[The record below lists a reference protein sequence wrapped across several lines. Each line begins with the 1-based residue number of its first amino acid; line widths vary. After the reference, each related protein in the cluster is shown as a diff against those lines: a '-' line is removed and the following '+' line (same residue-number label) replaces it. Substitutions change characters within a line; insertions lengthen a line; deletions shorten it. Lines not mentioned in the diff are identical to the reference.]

1 MCISLTLKRDGALS
15 AFACRSAQEMQR
27 QIWLFSERNSFYNSF
42 KAKSQRA
49 IRLHSGESIF
59 IIFALFDVNSLMLIL
74 RAKIAVSAVICMI
87 LYVFVRI
94 RDMVRVRVTLSN
106 LDLDKVVMNTP
117 KRRNSW
123 FVFRLNM
130 HLIKTKKNLSIKL
143 N

>member
-1 MCISLTLKRDGALS
+1 
-15 AFACRSAQEMQR
+15 
-27 QIWLFSERNSFYNSF
+27 
-42 KAKSQRA
+42 
-49 IRLHSGESIF
+49 
-59 IIFALFDVNSLMLIL
+59 MLIL

-94 RDMVRVRVTLSN
+94 RDMVRVRVTVSN

-123 FVFRLNM
+123 FVFRLNI

>member
-1 MCISLTLKRDGALS
+1 MCISLTIKRDGALS

-59 IIFALFDVNSLMLIL
+59 IIFALFDVNSLMFIL

-94 RDMVRVRVTLSN
+94 RDRVRVRVTISN
-106 LDLDKVVMNTP
+106 LDLDKRVMNTP

-123 FVFRLNM
+123 FVFRHNM

>member
-1 MCISLTLKRDGALS
+1 
-15 AFACRSAQEMQR
+15 
-27 QIWLFSERNSFYNSF
+27 
-42 KAKSQRA
+42 
-49 IRLHSGESIF
+49 
-59 IIFALFDVNSLMLIL
+59 MLIL

-94 RDMVRVRVTLSN
+94 RDRVRVTLSN

>member
-27 QIWLFSERNSFYNSF
+27 QIWLFSEQNSFYNSF

-94 RDMVRVRVTLSN
+94 RDRVRVRVTLSN

>member
-1 MCISLTLKRDGALS
+1 
-15 AFACRSAQEMQR
+15 
-27 QIWLFSERNSFYNSF
+27 
-42 KAKSQRA
+42 
-49 IRLHSGESIF
+49 
-59 IIFALFDVNSLMLIL
+59 MLIL
-74 RAKIAVSAVICMI
+74 RAKIAVSAVMCII

-123 FVFRLNM
+123 FVFRLNI

>member
-1 MCISLTLKRDGALS
+1 
-15 AFACRSAQEMQR
+15 
-27 QIWLFSERNSFYNSF
+27 
-42 KAKSQRA
+42 
-49 IRLHSGESIF
+49 
-59 IIFALFDVNSLMLIL
+59 MLIL
-74 RAKIAVSAVICMI
+74 RAKIAVSAEICMI

-123 FVFRLNM
+123 FVFRLNI

>member
-1 MCISLTLKRDGALS
+1 
-15 AFACRSAQEMQR
+15 
-27 QIWLFSERNSFYNSF
+27 
-42 KAKSQRA
+42 
-49 IRLHSGESIF
+49 
-59 IIFALFDVNSLMLIL
+59 MLIL

>member
-1 MCISLTLKRDGALS
+1 
-15 AFACRSAQEMQR
+15 
-27 QIWLFSERNSFYNSF
+27 
-42 KAKSQRA
+42 
-49 IRLHSGESIF
+49 
-59 IIFALFDVNSLMLIL
+59 MLIL
-74 RAKIAVSAVICMI
+74 RAKIAVSAVICII

-123 FVFRLNM
+123 FVFRLNI

>member
-1 MCISLTLKRDGALS
+1 
-15 AFACRSAQEMQR
+15 
-27 QIWLFSERNSFYNSF
+27 
-42 KAKSQRA
+42 
-49 IRLHSGESIF
+49 
-59 IIFALFDVNSLMLIL
+59 MLIL
-74 RAKIAVSAVICMI
+74 GAKIAVSAVICMI

-94 RDMVRVRVTLSN
+94 RDRVRVRVTLSN
-106 LDLDKVVMNTP
+106 LDLDKGVMNTP

>member
-1 MCISLTLKRDGALS
+1 
-15 AFACRSAQEMQR
+15 
-27 QIWLFSERNSFYNSF
+27 
-42 KAKSQRA
+42 
-49 IRLHSGESIF
+49 
-59 IIFALFDVNSLMLIL
+59 MLIL

-123 FVFRLNM
+123 FVFRLNI

>member
-1 MCISLTLKRDGALS
+1 
-15 AFACRSAQEMQR
+15 
-27 QIWLFSERNSFYNSF
+27 
-42 KAKSQRA
+42 
-49 IRLHSGESIF
+49 
-59 IIFALFDVNSLMLIL
+59 MLIL

-87 LYVFVRI
+87 LNVFVRI

-123 FVFRLNM
+123 FVFRLNI

>member
-1 MCISLTLKRDGALS
+1 
-15 AFACRSAQEMQR
+15 
-27 QIWLFSERNSFYNSF
+27 
-42 KAKSQRA
+42 
-49 IRLHSGESIF
+49 
-59 IIFALFDVNSLMLIL
+59 MLIL

-94 RDMVRVRVTLSN
+94 RDMVRVRVILSN

-123 FVFRLNM
+123 FVFRLNI

>member
-1 MCISLTLKRDGALS
+1 
-15 AFACRSAQEMQR
+15 
-27 QIWLFSERNSFYNSF
+27 
-42 KAKSQRA
+42 
-49 IRLHSGESIF
+49 
-59 IIFALFDVNSLMLIL
+59 MLIL

-117 KRRNSW
+117 KCRNSW
-123 FVFRLNM
+123 FVFRLNI

>member
-1 MCISLTLKRDGALS
+1 
-15 AFACRSAQEMQR
+15 
-27 QIWLFSERNSFYNSF
+27 
-42 KAKSQRA
+42 
-49 IRLHSGESIF
+49 
-59 IIFALFDVNSLMLIL
+59 MLIL

-94 RDMVRVRVTLSN
+94 RDMVRLRVTLSN

-123 FVFRLNM
+123 FVFRLNI